1 MGGEAFHEGVYHSA
15 KLVAVFSRGVVKFF
29 YDHKDIIECSTVPA
43 FISKAQDGVGAEKV
57 AEFCIVEKG
66 GNLLDLA
73 FIACPTQAAINMPV
87 GKTPEL
93 VRLVSHSAEVSRSG
107 EWCRLPFYAA

>member
-29 YDHKDIIECSTVPA
+29 YDHKDIIECNTVPA

-73 FIACPTQAAINMPV
+73 FIACPTQAAINIPV
-87 GKTPEL
+87 GKKT
-93 VRLVSHSAEVSRSG
+93 
-107 EWCRLPFYAA
+107 

>member
-29 YDHKDIIECSTVPA
+29 YDHKDIIEYNTVPDA
-43 FISKAQDGVGAEKV
+43 FISKAQDGMGAEKV

-66 GNLLDLA
+66 DNLLDLA
-73 FIACPTQAAINMPV
+73 FIACPTQLAINMPV
-87 GKTPEL
+87 GKK
-93 VRLVSHSAEVSRSG
+93 A
-107 EWCRLPFYAA
+107 